1 MSAEY
6 LDHHVQQASEGKAQ
20 CNYCYVC
27 NIRTNTLKHWE
38 AVHETGTEIQFQ
50 QKTLLIKPFFEV
62 NN

>member
-6 LDHHVQQASEGKAQ
+6 LDHHVQQASEGKTQ
-20 CNYCYVC
+20 CNYCYLC

-50 QKTLLIKPFFEV
+50 GKNITYKTIFLGK
-62 NN
+62 